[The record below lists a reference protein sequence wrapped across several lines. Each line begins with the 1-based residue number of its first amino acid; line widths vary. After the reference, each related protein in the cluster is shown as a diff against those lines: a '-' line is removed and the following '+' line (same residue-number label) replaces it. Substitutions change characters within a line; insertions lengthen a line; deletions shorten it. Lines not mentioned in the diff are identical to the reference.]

1 MNDANLTLI
10 EQTAQLFRPDRI
22 LMLIFGI
29 VCLVLLAKG
38 VTYVTQVLYR
48 HVPSRR
54 LLVSQIGTSL
64 NFLIYIFGG
73 LFLFYA
79 VLQPPREMML
89 AATGSA
95 AVALGLS
102 LKDVVGSIIAGF
114 ILLFDRPFQVGDRV
128 TFGEVY
134 GEIRSIGLRAV
145 RLVTL
150 DDNEITI
157 PNNRF
162 MTDVVASA
170 NAGALDMMVVM
181 DFHIALDA
189 DVKLARD
196 ILHEVVVTSRYVYLK
211 KPVAIVLSEVAIAER
226 LAVRLQVKA
235 YVLELRYEKEFQS
248 DVYLRGI
255 NELRKHGIKRPA
267 LLPALAGEMPPISLP
282 DAYGQRGNSS
292 P

>member
-22 LMLIFGI
+22 LMLLFGI
-29 VCLVLLAKG
+29 ACLVLLVKG
-38 VTYVTQVLYR
+38 ITYVTQTLYR
-48 HVPSRR
+48 HLPSRR

-102 LKDVVGSIIAGF
+102 LKDVVGSVIAGF

-267 LLPALAGEMPPISLP
+267 LLPALAGEMPPISLA

>member
-1 MNDANLTLI
+1 MNDANLSLI

-22 LMLIFGI
+22 LMLLFGI
-29 VCLVLLAKG
+29 ACLVLLVKG
-38 VTYVTQVLYR
+38 ITYVTQTLYR
-48 HVPSRR
+48 HLPSRR

-102 LKDVVGSIIAGF
+102 LKDVVGSVIAGF

-267 LLPALAGEMPPISLP
+267 LLPALAGEMPPISLA